1 MLIRSSTLF
10 SQCNTLAAATKK
22 VLKKLYASSSTM
34 SPPSQS
40 VRSVP
45 SVPTVRRANRLTRG
59 LRSSDIGGVQC
70 VPLIC
75 GASMLRCTVRCSVH
89 PAALQ
94 LHSTV
99 CTPRTD
105 SGTVG
110 QWDRRSDGR
119 TDGRTGGTV
128 GPAVGGAIDAGW
140 KWCPGGGEGGLE
152 HLVAAV
158 IMTLEQLLCTA

>member
-1 MLIRSSTLF
+1 
-10 SQCNTLAAATKK
+10 
-22 VLKKLYASSSTM
+22 
-34 SPPSQS
+34 
-40 VRSVP
+40 
-45 SVPTVRRANRLTRG
+45 
-59 LRSSDIGGVQC
+59 
-70 VPLIC
+70 
-75 GASMLRCTVRCSVH
+75 
-89 PAALQ
+89 
-94 LHSTV
+94 
-99 CTPRTD
+99 
-105 SGTVG
+105 VG